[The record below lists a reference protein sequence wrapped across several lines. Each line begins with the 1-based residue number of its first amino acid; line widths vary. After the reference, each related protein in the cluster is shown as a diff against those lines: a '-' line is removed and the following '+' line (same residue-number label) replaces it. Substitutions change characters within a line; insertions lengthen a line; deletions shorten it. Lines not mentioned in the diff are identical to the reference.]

1 MAQVKS
7 FAKIFFYR
15 MKSCKDDNLQIDFTL
30 NSVNTLK
37 DMIVQIKSNYP
48 DINTTILI
56 LTKLLNK
63 KVKIR
68 KFKTFQ
74 KKNIKKRNIN
84 DEKIEFIKLEGDK
97 FNYTNNY
104 FFSNQN
110 SINDFENNSLNM
122 NVNDNV
128 NNNPSNFNNY
138 NGFNINFIGNN
149 IINNNIIVPKK
160 ILNNLFVNLENILNV
175 ENMLL
180 NHYLELTLVNDTQK
194 ILVNNLIVNNIEK
207 ILLSDNIL
215 NLKNILL
222 NQYWKL
228 NILNVPF
235 VYLPQINYLFF
246 FELEILNSIDSIYNA
261 FIFNVLNELNSF
273 TGNPPLNNSFSF
285 INNNNNS
292 QNNMKDLINPYNQI
306 NLTKFNNN

>member
-1 MAQVKS
+1 
-7 FAKIFFYR
+7 
-15 MKSCKDDNLQIDFTL
+15 
-30 NSVNTLK
+30 
-37 DMIVQIKSNYP
+37 
-48 DINTTILI
+48 
-56 LTKLLNK
+56 
-63 KVKIR
+63 
-68 KFKTFQ
+68 
-74 KKNIKKRNIN
+74 
-84 DEKIEFIKLEGDK
+84 
-97 FNYTNNY
+97 
-104 FFSNQN
+104 
-110 SINDFENNSLNM
+110 M